1 MAPQQDQRARVHDA
15 LIDLC
20 FERGFKHVELDDLLA
35 RAGLDRPVFDRHFA
49 DLEDCFF
56 QVFKFEVDRYQRE
69 AAPDREPLTDWRGRV
84 RASAYALFRFLAA
97 DQRLGRFV
105 LVESRVAGER
115 TQVFAGQQIEAL
127 FDLIDE
133 GRQELADPGSITRA
147 TAEAIGGGVFN
158 QLYAVI
164 GRGAPLP
171 PEREIVPQLMYCIV
185 LPYAGRDAAHEE
197 LAIPPPPSPAE
208 PSPPL
213 ARRG

>member
-1 MAPQQDQRARVHDA
+1 MAPQSDQRARVHDA

-20 FERGFKHVELDDLLA
+20 FERGFKNVELASLLA
-35 RAGLDRPVFDRHFA
+35 RAEVDRPAFARHFA

-56 QVFKFEVDRYQRE
+56 QVFEIEVDRYQRE
-69 AAPDREPLTDWRGRV
+69 AAPAPEPLADWRSRV
-84 RASAYALFRFLAA
+84 RATAYALYRFLAA
-97 DQRLGRFV
+97 DERLSRFV

-115 TQVFAGQQIEAL
+115 TQVFAGLQIEAL

-133 GRQELADPGSITRA
+133 GRQELDDPDYITRA

-171 PEREIVPQLMYCIV
+171 PEGEIVPQLMYCIV
-185 LPYAGRDAAHEE
+185 LPYAGRAAAHEE
-197 LAIPPPPSPAE
+197 LAIPPPPRRPQ
-208 PSPPL
+208 PRPL
-213 ARRG
+213 GAHRG